1 MNTVRNR
8 RARPSNEGIL
18 NLDATSDSNTTE
30 CSETS
35 AKTRSKE
42 QQQNVFNVNKKGD
55 KEDAVIILPN
65 VRAQATLLSFK
76 QAAEKSDRD
85 RYLTEKCN
93 VCYCR
98 IVP

>member
-1 MNTVRNR
+1 MPPLIPIQLSAQKHQRKRVPRN
-8 RARPSNEGIL
+8 S
-18 NLDATSDSNTTE
+18 
-30 CSETS
+30 
-35 AKTRSKE
+35 
-42 QQQNVFNVNKKGD
+42 NVNKKGD

-85 RYLTEKCN
+85 GYLTEKCN